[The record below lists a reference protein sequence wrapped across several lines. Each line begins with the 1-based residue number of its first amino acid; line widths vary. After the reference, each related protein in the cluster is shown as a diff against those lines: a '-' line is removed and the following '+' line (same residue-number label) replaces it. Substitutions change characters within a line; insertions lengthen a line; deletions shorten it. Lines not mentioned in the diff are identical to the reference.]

1 MILKKTFKKTLCM
14 VLVFACVLSLGT
26 PLASAADV
34 VPHTSTYINSYC
46 GYIEEK
52 SSGGLNVAFTIEAAK
67 KMSSIGASSIS
78 IQKKT
83 GTSTWSTVKQ
93 YTSSNYSQLL
103 GSNKYT
109 YSYQVSYSGVTSGS
123 TYRAVVSFYVSTGT
137 DAESRLL
144 TTSSLTIS

>member
-1 MILKKTFKKTLCM
+1 MILKKTFKKAFCM
-14 VLVFACVLSLGT
+14 VLVFACVLSLGI
-26 PLASAADV
+26 PLASAADM
-34 VPHTSTYINSYC
+34 VPYTSKYIDSYG
-46 GYIEEK
+46 GYLEEN
-52 SSGGLNVAFTIEAAK
+52 SSGGLNVFFTIDAAK

-83 GTSTWSTVKQ
+83 GASTWSTVKQ
-93 YTSSNYSQLL
+93 YTSSDYSQLL

-123 TYRAVVSFYVSTGT
+123 TYRAVVSFYVSIGT
-137 DAESRLL
+137 SAESRVF